1 MAHVLRVGHFVHLV
15 IAELLKRAE
24 QHDASKLREPELKY
38 FRLASNLRNLTYGS
52 PEYKEQL
59 KQTLGPALEHH
70 YARNPHHPEHHENGV
85 DDMTLIDLLEMFC
98 DWRAATERHGDGD
111 IMQSIEKNEERFG
124 LSPQLKQ
131 ILVNT
136 AKELE
141 KLNE

>member
-1 MAHVLRVGHFVHLV
+1 M